1 MDKNNYYERHHWYHE
16 KFFFA
21 PEARRVMDYLI
32 ENTTTYPR
40 CVEGSLLS
48 PGRIITTRRRIC
60 HDLGISLRDLVSALN
75 RLDLHHLISRQS
87 YADSI
92 DITLPLHP
100 DEITPPPTAE
110 TPSPEGN
117 EVGALF
123 KALAPHAPSPAQATS
138 PAVGAQYIAPAQPAL
153 TPPNP
158 PSLLNGSG
166 QRPRQKP
173 NSGDNFVGTVLSPCK
188 STPKQT
194 NRVSGDIFIRVGV
207 SPLAPPSKPRRG
219 ALMFSPMWQ
228 HGVPIQ
234 ANKNEPR
241 RGGIVL
247 PSKTSPSPQPKHS
260 KWSVALDRPIR
271 IPNPPIR
278 GAPA

>member
-40 CVEGSLLS
+40 CVDGSLLS

-100 DEITPPPTAE
+100 DEVTPPPTAE
-110 TPSPEGN
+110 TPSPEAN
-117 EVGALF
+117 EVGAQYI
-123 KALAPHAPSPAQATS
+123 APAPHAPTAAQATS
-138 PAVGAQYIAPAQPAL
+138 PAVGAQYIAPA
-153 TPPNP
+153 PPEHSKKP
-158 PSLLNGSG
+158 
-166 QRPRQKP
+166 QKP
-173 NSGDNFVGTVLSPCK
+173 DRT
-188 STPKQT
+188 
-194 NRVSGDIFIRVGV
+194 
-207 SPLAPPSKPRRG
+207 
-219 ALMFSPMWQ
+219 
-228 HGVPIQ
+228 
-234 ANKNEPR
+234 
-241 RGGIVL
+241 
-247 PSKTSPSPQPKHS
+247 KHS

-271 IPNPPIR
+271 R
-278 GAPA
+278 YCFFECV

>member
-40 CVEGSLLS
+40 CVDGRFLS

-75 RLDLHHLISRQS
+75 RLDLHHLISRRS

-92 DITLPLHP
+92 DITLPLNP
-100 DEITPPPTAE
+100 DEVTPPP
-110 TPSPEGN
+110 SPEAN
-117 EVGALF
+117 E
-123 KALAPHAPSPAQATS
+123 
-138 PAVGAQYIAPAQPAL
+138 VGAQYIAPAPPAL

-158 PSLLNGSG
+158 PSLLYGSG

-173 NSGDNFVGTVLSPCK
+173 HSGDNFVGTGVSPCK
-188 STPKQT
+188 
-194 NRVSGDIFIRVGV
+194 
-207 SPLAPPSKPRRG
+207 
-219 ALMFSPMWQ
+219 
-228 HGVPIQ
+228 
-234 ANKNEPR
+234 
-241 RGGIVL
+241 
-247 PSKTSPSPQPKHS
+247 
-260 KWSVALDRPIR
+260 SVALDRPIR